1 MLSKFDEKIEK
12 EICEYYLKRNKVTVK
27 EMVNYFNVSSPFIKI
42 FLKKNNI
49 EYKFYYA
56 SKENCG
62 NVDDL
67 FFNKIDNEYKAYW
80 FGFFLADGY
89 IDNLGSIGIKLSIDD
104 IKHLE
109 KFKHDLKIV
118 NNVKIYNKNST
129 FGKQTN
135 CRVSF
140 HNQQMLYDL
149 WMLGIDLDK
158 SNTGTIPIIEDK
170 SLYRHMLRGY
180 FDGNGSFGYYECKD
194 GRITPRNLSI
204 CGSKNVLKFIEDYT
218 KLEWNWSKRRDSNDN
233 NRQINCDKVDQSL
246 SFLKWIYEDSNVY
259 LDRKY
264 EKFLKLT

>member
-1 MLSKFDEKIEK
+1 M
-12 EICEYYLKRNKVTVK
+12 
-27 EMVNYFNVSSPFIKI
+27 
-42 FLKKNNI
+42 
-49 EYKFYYA
+49 
-56 SKENCG
+56 
-62 NVDDL
+62 
-67 FFNKIDNEYKAYW
+67 
-80 FGFFLADGY
+80 ADGY
-89 IDNLGSIGIKLSIDD
+89 IDNLGSIGIELNIDD

-118 NNVKIYNKNST
+118 NNVRIYNKNST

-135 CRVSF
+135 CRISF
-140 HNQQMLYDL
+140 RNQQMLYDL

-170 SLYRHMLRGY
+170 SLYRHMFRGY
-180 FDGNGSFGYYECKD
+180 FDGNGSFWCYECKD
-194 GRITPRNLSI
+194 GRVTPRNLSF
-204 CGSKNVLKFIEDYT
+204 CGSKYILKFIEDYT

-233 NRQINCDKVDQSL
+233 NRQIKCDKVDQSL